1 MRIVKTEIGS
11 YESLPRV
18 VDGLNEDEREG
29 SGATSRDNIL
39 AELLAVACLLA
50 HLKSEVI
57 EI

>member
-1 MRIVKTEIGS
+1 MNP
-11 YESLPRV
+11 LPRI

-29 SGATSRDNIL
+29 SGATSRDNVL
-39 AELLAVACLLA
+39 AELLAVAGLLA